1 MGLLHSSEVFLL
13 LVSNL
18 ELEGPKII
26 VDLLDIFVE
35 SIVDFGGF
43 GPHLWSCAFDLGP
56 VVFHVGL

>member
-13 LVSNL
+13 LVPNL

-43 GPHLWSCAFDLGP
+43 GPHL
-56 VVFHVGL
+56 